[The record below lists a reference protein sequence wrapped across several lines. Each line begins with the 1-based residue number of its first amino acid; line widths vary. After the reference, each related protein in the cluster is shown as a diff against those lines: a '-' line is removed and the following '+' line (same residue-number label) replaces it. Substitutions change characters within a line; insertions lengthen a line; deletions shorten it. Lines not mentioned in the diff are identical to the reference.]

1 MTINFT
7 RERTNSTVDREDGED
22 IEAVDWEVTEQ
33 GLQTYD
39 DVLEVFEVVLTKMT
53 DILGNFTVKRPI
65 KLNFNG

>member
-1 MTINFT
+1 MTIDSSG
-7 RERTNSTVDREDGED
+7 ERTSVVVDKEDGEY

-65 KLNFNG
+65 KLVFNG

>member
-65 KLNFNG
+65 KLDFNG

>member
-1 MTINFT
+1 MTIDFSG
-7 RERTNSTVDREDGED
+7 ERTNSVVVKEDGED
-22 IEAVDWEVTEQ
+22 IEAVGWEVTEQ

-65 KLNFNG
+65 KLVFNG

>member
-65 KLNFNG
+65 KLAFNG